1 MILNNFT
8 EYLFSSV
15 YYNVRERQAVKYKDI
30 NGDDITLNEDTNN
43 SFMNGYKFNQV
54 ALSQDGNF
62 CIALGTDDTPV
73 TKEDCLWQ
81 HDINT
86 LSDAGHQFTCVNSKI
101 RILRTYTNNTLDDIT
116 VREVGLIFRD
126 RNMKNILV
134 AREVLPQSY
143 IIKPGGAQVF
153 GIDIG

>member
-8 EYLFSSV
+8 SYLYSSV
-15 YYNVRERQAVKYKDI
+15 GPDTREYQGAKYKDI
-30 NGDDITLNEDTNN
+30 NGDDITINGDTSN
-43 SFMNGYKFNQV
+43 SFMYEYKFNQA
-54 ALSQDGNF
+54 ALSGNGNF

-81 HDINT
+81 QDINT
-86 LSDAGHQFTCVNSKI
+86 LSDAGHQITCVNSKI

-126 RNMKNILV
+126 RNRKNILV

-143 IIKPGGAQVF
+143 TIKPGGAQVF